1 MFALKGAPAAT
12 HSARLRHVQPL
23 GTQTSVQPPRSV
35 QGNQHQSIDREDG
48 IDRRGV
54 LRTTGVVVSIVGM
67 ALLDPKASYAL
78 GKSTKELA
86 KAARERREKLKETA
100 RLVKEK
106 GTAQDA
112 FAASDYQ
119 VSEEAKTPNA
129 VNRSKK
135 D

>member
-1 MFALKGAPAAT
+1 MFALKGAPF
-12 HSARLRHVQPL
+12 SARLRHVQHQPL
-23 GTQTSVQPPRSV
+23 GPQASVQPLRSV
-35 QGNQHQSIDREDG
+35 QDDDQQYT

-54 LRTTGVVVSIVGM
+54 LKTTGAVVSVVGM
-67 ALLDPKASYAL
+67 ALLAPEASYAL

-106 GTAQDA
+106 GADKAA
-112 FAASDYQ
+112 FASSEYQ

>member
-1 MFALKGAPAAT
+1 L
-12 HSARLRHVQPL
+12 
-23 GTQTSVQPPRSV
+23 
-35 QGNQHQSIDREDG
+35 
-48 IDRRGV
+48 
-54 LRTTGVVVSIVGM
+54 LRTTGVVVSVVGM
-67 ALLDPKASYAL
+67 ALLDPEASYAL

-106 GTAQDA
+106 GAAKDA
-112 FAASDYQ
+112 FEASDYQ
-119 VSEEAKTPNA
+119 VSEESKTPNA